1 MKVLLFFLSFLLL
14 IFTGVAETQPIF
26 PEPLSPRIANY
37 HIRVALDT
45 DRKVLS
51 GSETVVWYN
60 KTAQPATELRFHLYM
75 NAFRN
80 LKSSFLQKRNL
91 RHKRLGSFDPEK
103 LGGIDLQRIT
113 LNGGEALLDRVEFI
127 QPDDRNPHDSTVI
140 RIPLPEPVP
149 PGEKITLNIDF
160 QTRLPRII
168 ARTGYVHD
176 FFLLGQWFPKLG
188 VFENGEWNCHQFHPN
203 SEFFADFGVYD
214 VELTLPLEFVVGAT
228 GILQR
233 EETGDSLKTLHFH
246 AEDVHDFA
254 LTAWQKF
261 RRETR
266 KLNGT
271 SVSLLYAPEHSG
283 QVERYFTAISNA
295 LIFLGEW
302 LGPYPYPN
310 LTLVDPPHYA
320 SAAAGME
327 YPCFIVCGTVWGLPQ
342 QERLLPEDVT
352 IHEFAHQYFYGL
364 LASNE
369 FEEAWLDEG
378 FTSFATMKVLN
389 KMFGLHNSMSTLLG
403 IRVGSMDEHKSA
415 YLRNPAQDYIVKP
428 AWEFQTGGYG
438 RFSYSKP
445 VLLLQTLENYLGDST
460 MNKIMETY
468 LQRWKFRHPVTQS
481 FVDVVNEIAPQNM
494 NWFLEPAL
502 YGTDILDYQVSKATV
517 RKIRANEADATD
529 SLTAEYQSRVEVRR
543 NGTFVFPVE
552 IAFRFS
558 GGDTLIEQWDGKAPY
573 RVFTFRRPDKLIS
586 AQVDPQNKIWL
597 DVNWSN
603 NSFTLQENKLAFW
616 RHWVKLLQFY
626 QNSLIGL

>member
-1 MKVLLFFLSFLLL
+1 MKPYFYLIFFFLLPGMAAGG
-14 IFTGVAETQPIF
+14 IRPIF

-37 HIRVALDT
+37 HIRISLDT
-45 DRKVLS
+45 HRKVLN
-51 GSETVVWYN
+51 GSETIVWHN
-60 KTAQPATELRFHLYM
+60 NTNQPADELRFHLYM

-80 LKSSFLQKRNL
+80 LRSSFLQKRNL
-91 RHKRLGSFDPEK
+91 RHQRFASFDPSK

-113 LNGGEALLDRVEFI
+113 LDSGEELLDRVEFV

-140 RIPLPEPVP
+140 RISLPRPVP
-149 PGEKITLNIDF
+149 PGGQISLDIDF

-168 ARTGYVHD
+168 ARTGYAHD

-188 VFENGEWNCHQFHPN
+188 VFENGGWNCHQFHPN

-214 VELTLPLEFVVGAT
+214 VELTLPAEYLVGAT

-233 EETGDSLKTLHFH
+233 EETGDSLKTLFFR

-254 LTAWQKF
+254 LTAWPKY

-266 KLNGT
+266 NLNGT
-271 SVSLLYAPEHSG
+271 SVSLLYVPEHSG

-295 LIFLGEW
+295 LTFLGEW
-302 LGPYPYPN
+302 LEPYPYPN
-310 LTLVDPPHYA
+310 LTLVDPPRYA

-327 YPCFIVCGTVWGLPQ
+327 YPCFIVCGTIWGLPQ

-352 IHEFAHQYFYGL
+352 IHEFAHQYFYGI

-369 FEEAWLDEG
+369 FEEPWLDEG

-389 KMFGLHNSMSTLLG
+389 RMFGLHNSMSTLLK
-403 IRVGSMDEHKSA
+403 IWVGSMDEHKSA
-415 YLRNPAQDYIVKP
+415 YMRNPTQDYIVKP

-445 VLLLQTLENYLGDST
+445 VLILQTLENYLGDST

-468 LQRWKFRHPVTQS
+468 LHRWKFRHPVTRN
-481 FVDVVNEIAPQNM
+481 FMDVVNQIAPQNM

-517 RKIRANEADATD
+517 RKIRANAADTTD
-529 SLTAEYQSRVEVRR
+529 SLTAEYESRVEVRR

-552 IAFRFS
+552 IAFCFS

-573 RVFTFRRPDKLIS
+573 RVFTFRRPDKLFS

-603 NSFTLQENKLAFW
+603 NSFTVRENKPAFW

-626 QNSLIGL
+626 QNGLIGL